1 MCYDVCCDEE
11 NNAHIFIGFYS
22 ELASECVFKG
32 KRKMNSPT
40 NRNNPT
46 TIKDLV
52 QKSQGQIEFL
62 F

>member
-1 MCYDVCCDEE
+1 MQICVCVCKGKDE
-11 NNAHIFIGFYS
+11 NNAHFIGFYS
-22 ELASECVFKG
+22 ASECVFKG
-32 KRKMNSPT
+32 KRKMNFPT

-52 QKSQGQIEFL
+52 QKSQGQIAFL